1 MYNMKDSLIIGASV
15 VSLVGIGA
23 AFAYVGAPSPAP
35 MPSYEACPSEDYVP
49 AGAPCVWSAALQGNG
64 EGRSFVTFNDGSVS
78 YLD

>member
-1 MYNMKDSLIIGASV
+1 MYNMKDSLVIAVSV

-49 AGAPCVWSAALQGNG
+49 AGTPCVWSAALQVNG
-64 EGRSFVTFNDGSVS
+64 EGRSFVAFNDGSVS

>member
-1 MYNMKDSLIIGASV
+1 MHNMKDSLVVAASV

-35 MPSYEACPSEDYVP
+35 MPAYEACPSEDYVP
-49 AGAPCVWSAALQGNG
+49 TGAPCVWNAALQGNG
-64 EGRSFVTFNDGSVS
+64 GGRSFVAFEDGSVS

>member
-1 MYNMKDSLIIGASV
+1 MHNMKDSLVVAASV

-35 MPSYEACPSEDYVP
+35 MPAYEACPSEDYVP
-49 AGAPCVWSAALQGNG
+49 TGAPCVWNAALQGNSG
-64 EGRSFVTFNDGSVS
+64 GRSFVAFEDGSVS

>member
-1 MYNMKDSLIIGASV
+1 MYNMKDSLVVAVSV
-15 VSLVGIGA
+15 ASLVGIGA

-49 AGAPCVWSAALQGNG
+49 AGAPCVWDASTQGSG
-64 EGRSFVTFNDGSVS
+64 EGRSFVAFNDGSVS